1 MSSLSEGNS
10 HHRDNPRPIDGSSAG
25 S

>member
-10 HHRDNPRPIDGSSAG
+10 HHGDNPRPIDGSSAG